1 MVDGCFEAIRIVIA
15 DFARKFLILGR
26 ELGFTLEYSD
36 VVCESLVPEEYR
48 GEMPV
53 PEFLERLSTIDT
65 WYAQEIDNAG
75 KEGMTI
81 AYAGEIRDGVASIGV
96 KRLPLNS
103 PIAGLNGSENMVVF
117 TTERYRATPLVVRG
131 PGAGGEVTA
140 GGVFA
145 DILRIASYL
154 V

>member
-1 MVDGCFEAIRIVIA
+1 MLAKD
-15 DFARKFLILGR
+15 
-26 ELGFTLEYSD
+26 
-36 VVCESLVPEEYR
+36 
-48 GEMPV
+48 
-53 PEFLERLSTIDT
+53 
-65 WYAQEIDNAG
+65 
-75 KEGMTI
+75 GMTI
-81 AYAGEIRDGVASIGV
+81 AYAGEIQNGKASIGV
-96 KRLPLNS
+96 KRVPLSS
-103 PIAGLNGSENMVVF
+103 PIAGLSGSENMVVF